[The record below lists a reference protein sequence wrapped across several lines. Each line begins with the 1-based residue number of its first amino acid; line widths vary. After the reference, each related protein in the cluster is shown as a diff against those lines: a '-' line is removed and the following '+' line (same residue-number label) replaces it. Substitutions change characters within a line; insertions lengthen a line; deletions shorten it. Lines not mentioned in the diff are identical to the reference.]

1 MSWPPFVQAVLVLFE
16 LHLPGTAHARA
27 QVCRSASARSSCRGG
42 GGSSEG
48 GGGWHNVRV
57 HVLATTIGK
66 ANRARNNA
74 GLPPIQEGVTNH
86 TLRRTFASLL
96 YEAGASPAYVMAQ
109 MRHTSSA
116 LALEVYA
123 RKMDRQ
129 PDTGERM
136 DALLRGADWAQT
148 GTNGTN
154 GNGAVPSGNRRT
166 ALAGFSSGRCRG
178 RTCDL
183 LRVRWAEPCAA
194 SRRPC

>member
-1 MSWPPFVQAVLVLFE
+1 LEAPEDHRDDRGRKRIRLPGRSSNRHPLYPQGLSWPPFVQAVLVLFE
-16 LHLPGTAHARA
+16 LHLP
-27 QVCRSASARSSCRGG
+27 VRG
-42 GGSSEG
+42 
-48 GGGWHNVRV
+48 R
-57 HVLATTIGK
+57 VLATTIGE
-66 ANRARNNA
+66 ANRARNKA
-74 GLPPIQEGVTNH
+74 RLPPIQEGVTNH

-129 PDTGERM
+129 RDTGERM

-154 GNGAVPSGNRRT
+154 GNGAVPPATEGP
-166 ALAGFSSGRCRG
+166 L
-178 RTCDL
+178 
-183 LRVRWAEPCAA
+183 
-194 SRRPC
+194 